1 MPYDRLE
8 RVGFWFDSLESLP
21 EPEPPRPL
29 PAQVDVAIVGGG
41 FTGLWTAYYLKRLDP
56 SLDIAVLEAVT
67 VGFGASGRNG
77 GWCTGMSSGLEEMLE
92 RPDQREAGVRLLRA
106 LIDAVDEV
114 GQVCQAENIDCHYAK
129 GGALT
134 VAHTPY
140 HTAELQ
146 EEVEDYAA
154 FDLEEDYYHWLPQE
168 ESRRRVN
175 CSRNYGATYTPHCA
189 AIHPGRLV
197 RGLSEAVQA
206 RGVRLFES
214 TPVIAMQGTSVTTPQ
229 GRLRADAVI
238 LATEG
243 YTDSI
248 AGHKRRLI
256 PLCSMMVATEP
267 LPDGAWDEIGL
278 ANRETFTDLRRV
290 TIYGQRTADSRL
302 AFGGA
307 EFYPFGSRSKTFLTA
322 DEPGFAGM
330 EASLRTI
337 FPVLEN
343 YAFTHHWGGVMGV
356 SRHWRPC
363 VVFDRAAGFGAAGG
377 YVGEGVSAA
386 NLAGRILAD
395 LMLGRKTDI
404 TQLPWV
410 DDVAG
415 RWEPEPLRWLGAA
428 TLIQLANWADRAELA
443 HGQPSKFWGGL
454 YSSLMSWTD

>member
-1 MPYDRLE
+1 MPHDRLE

-21 EPEPPRPL
+21 ESEPPGPL

-41 FTGLWTAYYLKRLDP
+41 FTGLWTAYYLKRLEP
-56 SLDIAVLEAVT
+56 SLDIAVIEAVT

-77 GWCTGMSSGLEEMLE
+77 GWCTSMSSGLEEMLE
-92 RPDQREAGVRLLRA
+92 HPGRREAGVRLLRA
-106 LIDAVDEV
+106 LIDTVDEV
-114 GQVCQAENIDCHYAK
+114 ERVCRAEHIDCHYAK

-134 VAHTPY
+134 VAHTPA
-140 HTAELQ
+140 HAAELQ
-146 EEVEDYAA
+146 EEVEDYAD
-154 FDLEEDYYHWLPQE
+154 FELEEDYYHWLPPE

-197 RGLSEAVQA
+197 RGLGEVVRA

-214 TPVIAMQGTSVTTPQ
+214 TPVTAVQDKTVTTPQ

-248 AGHKRRLI
+248 PGHERRLL

-267 LPDGAWDEIGL
+267 LPDAAWDDIGL

-290 TIYGQRTADSRL
+290 TIFGQRTADDRL
-302 AFGGA
+302 AFGGG
-307 EFYPFGSRSKTFLTA
+307 EFYPFGSRARTFLTA
-322 DEPGFAGM
+322 DEPGFARV
-330 EASLRTI
+330 EASLRAM

-343 YAFTHHWGGVMGV
+343 HAFTHHWGGVMGV

-363 VVFDRAAGFGAAGG
+363 VVFDRAAGFGSASG

-395 LMLGRKTDI
+395 LVLGRETDI
-404 TQLPWV
+404 TRLPWV
-410 DDVAG
+410 DDVAR

-428 TLIQLANWADRAELA
+428 ALIRLAHWADRAELA
-443 HGQPSKFWGGL
+443 HGKPAKFRGGL
-454 YSSLMSWTD
+454 YDCLTAWIG